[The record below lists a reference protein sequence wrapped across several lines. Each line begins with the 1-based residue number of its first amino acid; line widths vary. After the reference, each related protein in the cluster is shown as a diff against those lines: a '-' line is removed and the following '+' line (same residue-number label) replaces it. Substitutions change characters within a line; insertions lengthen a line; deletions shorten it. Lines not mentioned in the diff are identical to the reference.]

1 MFRRGGLG
9 RGRRNNRGN
18 GFLMLMLMQL
28 GQRVHRL
35 ERKPPVTL
43 ALMGFMIFI
52 YLQPDVAPSIGELCL
67 STANVD
73 VFRLIGSAFLH
84 ASDMHLYYNMSS
96 LLWKGVQIELSA
108 GSQIFA
114 VMLSILLVLS
124 HGLYVIVGNLV
135 GDNLPFGGAAGCAV
149 GFSAVLFALK
159 VVLNEGSGT
168 HSSIWGISVPTKYAA
183 WLELVVSSVISPRS
197 SFLGHLCGIFAGYIW
212 VRGGLGQKVGE
223 LVANPTG
230 GIGTAEAWYNP
241 VGMMRRNN
249 PNQANGFFG
258 GMGNMFST
266 LFGGDPGVPQQQQYQ
281 QQNQQQQYQP
291 QQQPQQYQQQQHQQ
305 QQNSGNFSQQA
316 SSGFFEGLSGL
327 FGGASTA
334 ATQQQQQQQQQ
345 QPQQQQQ
352 QQQGRTYG
360 RGTTGNEDRHNNRSN
375 DEEDERLRAAMEQSR
390 AEYEQHQQRRQRE
403 INRDREPSEVP
414 PPVPSSGPSST
425 EELRRRRMA
434 RFK

>member
-1 MFRRGGLG
+1 MFRRGG

-67 STANVD
+67 STSNVD

-124 HGLYVIVGNLV
+124 HGLYIIVGNLV

-168 HSSIWGISVPTKYAA
+168 HSSVWGISVPTKYAA
-183 WLELVVSSVISPRS
+183 WLELVVASVISPRS
-197 SFLGHLCGIFAGYIW
+197 SFLGHLCGILAGYIW

-223 LVANPTG
+223 LVPMLLRTNDRTNPT
-230 GIGTAEAWYNP
+230 GTAEAWYNP

-266 LFGGDPGVPQQQQYQ
+266 LFGGDPGVPQQQQQQQQQQYQ
-281 QQNQQQQYQP
+281 QQNQQQQYQQ
-291 QQQPQQYQQQQHQQ
+291 QQQPQQYQQQQQQQ

-334 ATQQQQQQQQQ
+334 ATQQQQQQ
-345 QPQQQQQ
+345 
-352 QQQGRTYG
+352 GRTYG

-375 DEEDERLRAAMEQSR
+375 DEEDERLHAAMEQSR

-403 INRDREPSEVP
+403 TNRDREPSEVP
-414 PPVPSSGPSST
+414 PPVPSSGPSSN

-434 RFK
+434 RFN

>member
-1 MFRRGGLG
+1 MFRRGG

-67 STANVD
+67 STSNVD

-124 HGLYVIVGNLV
+124 HGLYIIVGNLV

-168 HSSIWGISVPTKYAA
+168 HSSVWGISVPTKYAA
-183 WLELVVSSVISPRS
+183 WLELVVASVISPRS
-197 SFLGHLCGIFAGYIW
+197 SFLGHLCGILAGYIW

-223 LVANPTG
+223 LVPMLLRTNDRTNPT
-230 GIGTAEAWYNP
+230 GTAEAWYNP

-266 LFGGDPGVPQQQQYQ
+266 LFGGDPGVPQQQQQQQQQYQ
-281 QQNQQQQYQP
+281 QQNQQQQYQQ
-291 QQQPQQYQQQQHQQ
+291 QQQPQQYQQQQQQQ
-305 QQNSGNFSQQA
+305 QQNSGNSSQQA

-334 ATQQQQQQQQQ
+334 AT
-345 QPQQQQQ
+345 QQQ

-375 DEEDERLRAAMEQSR
+375 DEEDERLHAAMEQSR

-403 INRDREPSEVP
+403 TNRDREPSEVP
-414 PPVPSSGPSST
+414 PPVPSSGPSSN

-434 RFK
+434 RFN